1 MVHENGFLSLAV
13 NFLKSYLS
21 MQGVATLVYWK
32 VKIVARVFS
41 ASEINLQIVFSSAKQ
56 GSQNKCLL
64 SAKAKWKLNLSRQR
78 EIFFFNKK
86 LTRKY

>member
-56 GSQNKCLL
+56 
-64 SAKAKWKLNLSRQR
+64 R
-78 EIFFFNKK
+78 
-86 LTRKY
+86 